1 MKKQLIVVLG
11 MHRSGTSA
19 LTRGLTVLGAELG
32 ENLLEA
38 NEQVN
43 AKGFWEDKDI
53 LQLNIELMQALGLEW
68 DVLSPISAAD
78 CNSEIARQFIPK
90 ALNILKTKLAS
101 VTLFAIKDP
110 RVSVL
115 LPFWQQVFSLL
126 NIEAYYL
133 ITSRNP
139 KSVMHSLANRDNFLP
154 EKSYYLWQKYMLS
167 CLKYTQNQPRLVIDF
182 DLLMTQPAVQL
193 TRIAELLSVPF
204 SSENKAFDEYEK
216 EFLDNSLRH
225 TQYELADLQEDE
237 HVTLSQQRLYQ
248 LLTELANE
256 NIDFD
261 SKEYTRLFKRLTTEY
276 RVIKPLLHV
285 TGMQQ
290 RELGKLTEKNIFLQ
304 QEYKILTNHTV
315 ALTTQINELKSYVN
329 ELEPLKVVAEQHSQL
344 SLNYSRLEKEHLR
357 LTQINAELTE
367 HNAQLLEKEI
377 ALTEGYQLQSA
388 QMAGVL
394 RSLSWRF
401 TAPLRATSKALF
413 GGADKLK
420 VQWQGIKQGQG
431 AKASLARKSEA
442 AGRLSIVLCRQPSLM
457 LKGIR
462 FVQQNGFTG
471 AVERLRGIVSPHSGY
486 FSTATLTA
494 ADVEHLVILTTPHCH
509 YLAELMQGSL
519 AKINIESTII
529 YERPK
534 QGFTDALHFVICPQ
548 MFERLPNLYVSYQME
563 QSVSSRWFTPE
574 YLSVLEHS
582 YGIFDY
588 SLRNI
593 KYLQEKGLSYKQ
605 LYYLPVGY
613 IAPISLPKRE
623 EQIDVLFYGDINNER
638 RRQYV
643 DALQQEFSVKVV
655 SNLFG
660 DALYA
665 EMAKAKVIVNIH
677 YYEGALLETTRLYEC
692 LSQQQI
698 VISEESCDMEEHAAL
713 REVIDFVPINDMS
726 AMVKRVGYW
735 VENDAARTERRAEQL
750 AWCEQSPNW
759 FEFYFLRFLLANELI
774 SYEQFYDVAA
784 SHIRFNNDFV
794 CLGLPETVERRAD
807 FDKDNHYGIEYFPGL
822 RHRLGWVGCG
832 LSYKFL
838 LQRAQDLGLPRIT
851 ICEDDMEFYP
861 DFAERYQQIVAY
873 LDTQEKWDV
882 FAGLI
887 AQLHSELTILQTE
900 KVGSEH
906 YLFVNKMV
914 SMVMNIYSSRFY
926 PKLLAWDSTN
936 HNVETNTI
944 DRFIEQHGSVSVI
957 TTPKF
962 LVGHKEELDSTLW
975 GFNNQT
981 YAQMIADSEAQ
992 LTQKLAEFDGFKA
1005 PVADSAAG

>member
-1 MKKQLIVVLG
+1 MKKKLVVVLG

-32 ENLLEA
+32 NNLLEA

-53 LQLNIELMQALGLEW
+53 LRLNIELMQALGLDW
-68 DVLSPISAAD
+68 DVLSPISVAD
-78 CNSEIARQFIPK
+78 CNSEIARQFIPQ
-90 ALNILKTKLAS
+90 ALNILKNKLAS

-110 RVSVL
+110 RVSIL

-126 NIEAYYL
+126 DIEVYYL
-133 ITSRNP
+133 IASRNP
-139 KSVMHSLANRDNFLP
+139 KSVMHSLAKRDHFLP
-154 EKSYYLWQKYMLS
+154 EKSYHLWQNYMLA
-167 CLKYTQNQPRLVIDF
+167 CLKYTQDQPRLVIDF

-193 TRIAELLSVPF
+193 ARIAELLSVPF
-204 SSENKAFDEYEK
+204 SSENKVFDEYEK

-225 TQYELADLQEDE
+225 TQYEFADLQQDE
-237 HVTLSQQRLYQ
+237 HITLSQQRLYQ

-290 RELGKLTEKNIFLQ
+290 RKLGKLTEKNIFLQ
-304 QEYKILTNHTV
+304 QEHEVLTNHTV
-315 ALTTQINELKSYVN
+315 ALNTQINELKNYVN

-344 SLNYSRLEKEHLR
+344 SFNYSQLEKEHLR
-357 LTQINAELTE
+357 LTQVNAELTE
-367 HNAQLLEKEI
+367 L
-377 ALTEGYQLQSA
+377 YQQQSA
-388 QMAGVL
+388 QMVGVL
-394 RSLSWRF
+394 QSLSWRF
-401 TAPLRATSKALF
+401 TAPLRATSKTLF
-413 GGADKLK
+413 GGADQLK
-420 VQWQGIKQGQG
+420 AQWRDIKQGQG
-431 AKASLARKSEA
+431 TTASLARKSEA
-442 AGRLSIVLCRQPSLM
+442 AGRLSVVLCRQPSLI

-486 FSTATLTA
+486 FSTATLTTENI
-494 ADVEHLVILTTPHCH
+494 EHLVILTTAHCH
-509 YLAELMQGSL
+509 YLAELMQASL
-519 AKINIESTII
+519 AKVNIDSII
-529 YERPK
+529 IHERPK
-534 QGFTDALHFVICPQ
+534 GGFSNALHFVICPQ
-548 MFERLPNLYVSYQME
+548 MFDRLPNLYVAYQME

-574 YLSVLEHS
+574 YLTALEHS

-593 KYLQEKGLSYKQ
+593 KFLQEKGLSYKQ

-613 IAPISLPKRE
+613 MAATNLLKRE
-623 EQIDVLFYGDINNER
+623 EQVDVLFYGDINNER

-643 DALQQEFSVKVV
+643 AALQQKFSVKVV

-660 DALYA
+660 EALYA

-698 VISEESCDMEEHAAL
+698 VVSEESCDMDEHEAL
-713 REVIDFVPINDMS
+713 REVIDFVPINDIA
-726 AMVKRVGYW
+726 AMVQRVGYW

-750 AWCEQSPNW
+750 AWCEKSPNW

-774 SYEQFYDVAA
+774 SYDQFYDVAA
-784 SHIRFNNDFV
+784 SHIRFSSDFL

-807 FDKDNHYGIEYFPGL
+807 FDKDNHYGIEYFSGL

-851 ICEDDMEFYP
+851 ICEDDVEFYS
-861 DFAERYQQIVAY
+861 DFAQNYQQVLHY
-873 LDTQEKWDV
+873 LDSRDDWDV
-882 FAGLI
+882 YAGLI
-887 AQLHSELTILQTE
+887 AQLHDEVELISCDKQGDKRYLTID
-900 KVGSEH
+900 
-906 YLFVNKMV
+906 KMV
-914 SMVMNIYSSRFY
+914 STVMNVYSERFY
-926 PKLLAWDSTN
+926 NKLIAWDPTN
-936 HNVETNTI
+936 HDAQTNTI
-944 DRFIEQHGSVSVI
+944 DRFIEQHQEMRVI
-957 TTPKF
+957 TTAKF

-1005 PVADSAAG
+1005 PLADSAAG